1 MSTDHNITYKG
12 GVGGKDS
19 NTYRDVE
26 TERIPVFNRL
36 IPRATY
42 EVDLCKTCSQKL
54 REVVRDH
61 FAEVRRSIW
70 GEEAIRKVYTDE
82 PEEDKG

>member
-1 MSTDHNITYKG
+1 MSTAHKITYKCD
-12 GVGGKDS
+12 VCGKES
-19 NTYRDVE
+19 NHYRDIE

-61 FAEVRRSIW
+61 FAEVRHTIW
-70 GEEAIRKVYTDE
+70 GDAIIRKVYTDE